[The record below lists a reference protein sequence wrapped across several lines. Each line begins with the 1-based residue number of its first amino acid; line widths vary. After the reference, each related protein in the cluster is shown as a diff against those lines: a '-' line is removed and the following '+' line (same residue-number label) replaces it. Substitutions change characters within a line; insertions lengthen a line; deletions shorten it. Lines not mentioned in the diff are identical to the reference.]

1 MHVKGH
7 LVSSSPHHGTQPPLG
22 WDRERG
28 VRGGMAQ
35 KCGCI
40 GGHPLCRGRSVA
52 AQSVVA
58 LEHLPL
64 QGGGRPAV
72 SADLV
77 LGQVNPIHADSY
89 ERGDEVGSN
98 RRADACENE

>member
-1 MHVKGH
+1 M
-7 LVSSSPHHGTQPPLG
+7 
-22 WDRERG
+22 
-28 VRGGMAQ
+28 
-35 KCGCI
+35 
-40 GGHPLCRGRSVA
+40 A
-52 AQSVVA
+52 AQLVVA

-98 RRADACENE
+98 LRENACENE